1 MPRHH
6 RDQEVNQKMKV
17 RKTRIVLIHAVKV
30 AVDPISEAFA
40 MGWPEAETVNLL
52 DDSLS
57 RDLERDGKITPS
69 MISRMSDLLRYGI
82 DIGARGI
89 LFTCSAFGDAIEA
102 ARAKAS
108 IPVLKPNEAMFERA
122 MEMGNRVGLLATF
135 QPSIASMEEEFRRM
149 AGAQGKSITLEC
161 LWVQEAMHALKTGDM
176 QNHDRLIARAAR
188 QLSSCNAIM
197 LAQFSMARA
206 CPVVS
211 RAVECPVLTSPDSA
225 VSKMKHIIGERS
237 ESLP

>member
-1 MPRHH
+1 MTTH
-6 RDQEVNQKMKV
+6 R
-17 RKTRIVLIHAVKV
+17 TRVVLIHAVQI

-40 MGWPEAETVNLL
+40 RGWPEAETVNLL

-57 RDLERDGKITPS
+57 RDLEREDKKTTS
-69 MISRMSDLLRYGI
+69 MITRMSDLMQYGI

-122 MEMGNRVGLLATF
+122 MEIGNRIGLLATF
-135 QPSIASMEEEFRRM
+135 QPSITSMEEEFRRM
-149 AGAQGKSITLEC
+149 AGEHGKSITLESV
-161 LWVQEAMHALKTGDM
+161 WVQEAMHALKNGDA
-176 QNHDRLIARAAR
+176 QTHDRLIARAAT
-188 QLSSCNAIM
+188 QLSSCDAIM

-206 CPVVS
+206 YPAVS
-211 RAVECPVLTSPDSA
+211 RSVECPTLTSPDSA
-225 VSKMKHIIGERS
+225 VSKMKDIIGETS